1 MPVESEMR
9 TNSFVMGPLF
19 DDGLVVVVVVVVPS
33 SSSSS
38 VEDAPRMT
46 SDAGVVVVLL
56 GIKEVVVN
64 ALVAFKNCQQLNTDV
79 KRELF
84 RMLQMLYL
92 KKINDDEMFHLLASD
107 SS

>member
-19 DDGLVVVVVVVVPS
+19 DDGLVVVVP